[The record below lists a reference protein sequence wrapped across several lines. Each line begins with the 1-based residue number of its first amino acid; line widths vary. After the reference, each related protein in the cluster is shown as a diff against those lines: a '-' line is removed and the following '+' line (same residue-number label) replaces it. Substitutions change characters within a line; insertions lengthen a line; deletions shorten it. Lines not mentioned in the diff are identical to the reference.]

1 MKKYKVKLLK
11 YKTKCKT
18 MNISRYN
25 YEDYYEEIIKLVVTK
40 FSDWEEVTEEEKD
53 TLWRWTERHS
63 DYILV
68 VYDEEMK
75 LEPIAIKEQLKY
87 EEDLAKARKQQEE
100 KYKEEQRLK
109 KEKAAKRRLES
120 ARKLLEKIEK
130 EKAEKG

>member
-1 MKKYKVKLLK
+1 MKKIKVKLLK
-11 YKTKCKT
+11 CKNVS
-18 MNISRYN
+18 MSRYN
-25 YEDYYEEIIKLVVTK
+25 YEDYYEEITKLVVTK

-53 TLWRWTERHS
+53 TLWRWTERHP

-87 EEDLAKARKQQEE
+87 EEDLVKARKQQEE
-100 KYKEEQRLK
+100 KYKEESRLR

>member
-11 YKTKCKT
+11 CK
-18 MNISRYN
+18 NVNLSRYN
-25 YEDYYEEIIKLVVTK
+25 YEDYYEEITKLVVTK

-53 TLWRWTERHS
+53 TLWKWAERHP
-63 DYILV
+63 DYILI

-87 EEDLAKARKQQEE
+87 EEDLIKAQKQREE
-100 KYKEEQRLK
+100 QYKEESRLK
-109 KEKAAKRRLES
+109 KEKAAKRRLEN
-120 ARKLLEKIEK
+120 ARKLVEKIEK